1 MTFSS
6 PFSGLVCLDGGN
18 MREWESSSHWDKIQR
33 AMMEASFRI
42 NIPSTI
48 VLFLSNSDQIP
59 HIYHSGFAVIFSYS
73 LVAVSE

>member
-6 PFSGLVCLDGGN
+6 PFLGLVCLDGGEMGEQN
-18 MREWESSSHWDKIQR
+18 QKSISRV
-33 AMMEASFRI
+33 MMEAWRRKY
-42 NIPSTI
+42 IPSTI